1 MNTMKEKLKNGN
13 TMIVNHSLY
22 HVDINRNFDVRNN
35 KKQTSESVKLLT
47 RLETGTLGKVTK
59 NENNS

>member
-1 MNTMKEKLKNGN
+1 MKEKLKNGN